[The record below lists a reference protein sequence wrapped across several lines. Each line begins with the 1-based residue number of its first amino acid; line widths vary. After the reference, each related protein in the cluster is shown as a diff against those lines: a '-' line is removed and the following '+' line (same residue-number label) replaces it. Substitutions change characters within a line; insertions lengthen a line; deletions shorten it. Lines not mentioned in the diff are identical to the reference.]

1 MKCVQLVVAAAFC
14 VAMAGVVSAQDKH
27 LDWAKSWDEAIAEAT
42 ARNVP
47 MFVVFSKD
55 N

>member
-1 MKCVQLVVAAAFC
+1 MKSVQLVVAAALF
-14 VAMAGVVSAQDKH
+14 VAMAGVASAQDKH
-27 LDWAKSWDEAIAEAT
+27 LDWSKSWDEAVTEAT

>member
-1 MKCVQLVVAAAFC
+1 MKAVPMVVAAAL
-14 VAMAGVVSAQDKH
+14 VLGMAGLAEAQH
-27 LDWAKSWDEAIAEAT
+27 LDWAKDWDEAVAEAT